1 MGLLDKIKDKVSGLS
16 GGLLSQGLE
25 QNNDV
30 AALLDQQSKS
40 YANVST
46 LNPLLNKHFRRL
58 KILEPELGKQNL
70 DKWTN
75 FVSMVE
81 SDNNLKASNKERV
94 GDDGSSAEGM
104 YQFLTDNT
112 NGQSSLQSAVNRT
125 KKYVNEP
132 WLDEVYK
139 TGNIKDLTKDQQ
151 TLLFHGDIF
160 QKTAQVNGKK
170 VPGLGD
176 NLMRG
181 VLTGDKN
188 SMLEGYKILHHT
200 NPDEATLK
208 RMAKYE
214 YLLD

>member
-1 MGLLDKIKDKVSGLS
+1 
-16 GGLLSQGLE
+16 
-25 QNNDV
+25 
-30 AALLDQQSKS
+30 
-40 YANVST
+40 
-46 LNPLLNKHFRRL
+46 
-58 KILEPELGKQNL
+58 
-70 DKWTN
+70 
-75 FVSMVE
+75 
-81 SDNNLKASNKERV
+81 
-94 GDDGSSAEGM
+94 M

-160 QKTAQVNGKK
+160 QKTAQVDGKK

-176 NLMRG
+176 NLMKG

-200 NPDEATLK
+200 NPDKATLK